1 MTDQDTTAAA
11 DSARVTKA
19 TREAERREA
28 TMPADAGPEPTA
40 DEAAAAEG
48 NDVDPEV
55 AKANKEAVERGADVK
70 GEGRIA

>member
-19 TREAERREA
+19 TRDAERHEA
-28 TMPADAGPEPTA
+28 TLPADAGPEPTA
-40 DEAAAAEG
+40 DEARAADS
-48 NDVDPEV
+48 NRLDPEV
-55 AKANKEAVERGADVK
+55 ARANKEAVERGAEAK